1 MMLNLARYAAR
12 IGYPGPWT
20 PNLKTLSDLHL
31 AHATHIPFENL
42 DVLLR
47 RPIRLDLEGLSKKL
61 IDERRGGYCFEQN
74 SLFAAVLES
83 TGFRLI
89 RLAARVRMGASSV
102 RPRTHMLLLVSL
114 DGEQWLA
121 DVGFGGDGL
130 LLPVRFQPG
139 EEVAHFAW
147 KYRIVAEGSAY
158 VLEAARPEGW
168 LDLYSFT
175 LDEQY
180 AVDYEVANHFTATHP
195 QSPFVRTLMVQRPEP
210 ERRLTLLNR
219 RLIERLPDRTLEI
232 PLPDEEAVLNVLA
245 DRFGL
250 YFPPGTRFPFEEAAP
265 ASVLSG
271 RSSTGSAVTSPAAQ
285 AHRET
290 QS

>member
-1 MMLNLARYAAR
+1 MLDLATYAAR
-12 IGYPGPWT
+12 IGYPGSWT
-20 PNLKTLSDLHL
+20 ASRKTLSDLHL

-61 IDERRGGYCFEQN
+61 IDDRRGGYCFEQN

-83 TGFRLI
+83 IGFRLV
-89 RLAARVRMGASSV
+89 RLAARVRMGASGV
-102 RPRTHMLLLVSL
+102 RPRTHMLLLISL

-130 LLPVRFQPG
+130 LLPIRFQPG

-158 VLEAARPEGW
+158 VLQSARPEGW

-180 AVDYEVANHFTATHP
+180 AVDYEVANHFTSTHP
-195 QSPFVRTLMVQRPEP
+195 QSPFVRTLMVQRPAP

-232 PLPDEEAVLNVLA
+232 PLPDQEAVLNVLA

-250 YFPPGTRFPFEEAAP
+250 QFPPGTRFPFEDAP
-265 ASVLSG
+265 PAPLLSG
-271 RSSTGSAVTSPAAQ
+271 RSSTGSAATSPAAR
-285 AHRET
+285 AHRGT